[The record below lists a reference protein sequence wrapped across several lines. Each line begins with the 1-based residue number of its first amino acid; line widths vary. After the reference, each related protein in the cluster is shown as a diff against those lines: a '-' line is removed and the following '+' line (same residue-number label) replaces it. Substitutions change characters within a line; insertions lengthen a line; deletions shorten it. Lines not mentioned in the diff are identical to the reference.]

1 MFMLRPGKNYKDLRK
16 MDFFFASRILETR
29 SSWNLARTDI
39 RHTSA
44 FQQKV
49 GITSK
54 SLLYEQK
61 ACFMS
66 TICLRKIQKT
76 WKLLFRYVIF
86 MKITFHLLLL
96 KSTKVRNNLTE
107 IMKIYASPFSWQKFS
122 QQALLSMRTE

>member
-1 MFMLRPGKNYKDLRK
+1 MLRPGKNYKDLRK
-16 MDFFFASRILETR
+16 MDFFCFAYFRNSIILKFGTG
-29 SSWNLARTDI
+29 TDI

-86 MKITFHLLLL
+86 IKITFHLLLL
-96 KSTKVRNNLTE
+96 KSTKVPNNLTE
-107 IMKIYASPFSWQKFS
+107 STKIYASPFSWQKFS